1 MKANV
6 KSSLGTHSETWA
18 HGIPIGL
25 KRQQNQTKSMLKISS
40 IRNYKIPSG
49 KKTLE
54 KKVSRYIKLEDEHF
68 KKQES

>member
-18 HGIPIGL
+18 HGIPIDL
-25 KRQQNQTKSMLKISS
+25 KRQQNQTKSRLKISS
-40 IRNYKIPSG
+40 IKKKKDKIPSG

-54 KKVSRYIKLEDEHF
+54 KKVSRYIKLEDEHL
-68 KKQES
+68 KK